1 MLDKGFKAHINL
13 AKNEQCLDKEI
24 RSNKKSYF
32 FNFPKALPYLHRID
46 PVVDL
51 RAVLLDAL
59 RRNAVRAA
67 DLRVEVR
74 AFAPGA

>member
-1 MLDKGFKAHINL
+1 MLMFAVLPSSPYEYFKGEKADRHPSCA
-13 AKNEQCLDKEI
+13 AKP
-24 RSNKKSYF
+24 F
-32 FNFPKALPYLHRID
+32 FQHLHRIN

-59 RRNAVRAA
+59 RSDAVRAA